1 MNTQIYYLMSCDE
14 WKDTDSMRL
23 ILITTSEERL
33 CEVIRSEIE
42 AGNMEYNGDTVEKM
56 IANFNEDWKRE
67 RRDYINGL
75 LQYGYYDYTHD
86 GELM

>member
-1 MNTQIYYLMSCDE
+1 MNTQIYYLMRCDE
-14 WKDTDSMRL
+14 WKSTDDMRL

-42 AGNMEYNGDTVEKM
+42 IGNMEYNGSTIEEM
-56 IANFNEDWKRE
+56 IANFNEDWKHE
-67 RRDYINGL
+67 RRNHINGL